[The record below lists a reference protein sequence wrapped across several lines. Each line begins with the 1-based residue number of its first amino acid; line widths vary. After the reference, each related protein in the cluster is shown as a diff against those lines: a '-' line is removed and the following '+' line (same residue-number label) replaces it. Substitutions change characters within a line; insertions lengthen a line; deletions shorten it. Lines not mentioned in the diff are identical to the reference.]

1 MDARPAEFFV
11 IDEPWENSFEARK
24 VNGVV
29 FKHRGRL
36 LGLSIKFGFGY
47 GEWWT
52 FDIKTGM
59 PIAISGFNPLAGE
72 NMAKLDDVIKESDA
86 AVTDDERMRF
96 TKAIKAAYDEHPE
109 IKRQV
114 FGE

>member
-1 MDARPAEFFV
+1 MEVRPTEFFV

-36 LGLSIKFGFGY
+36 FGLSIKIGFGY
-47 GEWWT
+47 GEWRA

-59 PIAISGFNPLAGE
+59 PVAISGFNPLAGE
-72 NMAKLDDVIKESDA
+72 NMAKLNVVIKESDA
-86 AVTDDERMRF
+86 VITDDKRMRF
-96 TKAIKAAYDEHPE
+96 TEAIKAAYDEHPE